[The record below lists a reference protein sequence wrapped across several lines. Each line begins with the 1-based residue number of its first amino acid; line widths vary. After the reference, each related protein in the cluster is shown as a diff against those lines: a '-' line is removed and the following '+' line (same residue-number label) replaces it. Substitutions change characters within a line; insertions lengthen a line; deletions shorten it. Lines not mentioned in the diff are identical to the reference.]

1 MFIFYTFCAFYLVFM
16 QVSGRKK
23 KLRHKKRSESIF
35 YFMNKDSVDALA
47 VASVVAIALCQG
59 LTKREILK
67 LRTIIGLICQNLSVL
82 ASEF

>member
-1 MFIFYTFCAFYLVFM
+1 MRFILFLYKIRDA
-16 QVSGRKK
+16 K

>member
-1 MFIFYTFCAFYLVFM
+1 
-16 QVSGRKK
+16 
-23 KLRHKKRSESIF
+23 
-35 YFMNKDSVDALA
+35 MNKDSVDALA

>member
-1 MFIFYTFCAFYLVFM
+1 MRFILFYASFGT
-16 QVSGRKK
+16 QK